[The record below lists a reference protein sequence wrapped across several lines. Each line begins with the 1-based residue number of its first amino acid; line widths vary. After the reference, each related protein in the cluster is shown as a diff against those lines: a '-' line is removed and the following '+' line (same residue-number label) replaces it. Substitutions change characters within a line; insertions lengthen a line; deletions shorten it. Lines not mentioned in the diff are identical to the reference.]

1 MSPITTAEKSN
12 RGSVGKGFAGHVT
25 ANVVNP
31 VVVNLVVNDVVNLS
45 QENGKTHKHKVVNV
59 VVNSFFFLRGK
70 PFSWYFFLW

>member
-31 VVVNLVVNDVVNLS
+31 VGVNLVVNDVVNLS
-45 QENGKTHKHKVVNV
+45 QENGKTRKNQDGKRCGKFE
-59 VVNSFFFLRGK
+59 FFE
-70 PFSWYFFLW
+70 W